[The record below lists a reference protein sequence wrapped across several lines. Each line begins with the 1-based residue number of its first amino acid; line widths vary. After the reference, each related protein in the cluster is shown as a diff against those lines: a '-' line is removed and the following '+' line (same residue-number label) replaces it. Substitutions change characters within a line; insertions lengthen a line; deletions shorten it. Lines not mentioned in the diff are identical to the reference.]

1 MLVLPTAD
9 RYLAFAPKG
18 TIAETDT
25 APLPS
30 VSADPATWGRW
41 FNALRRGYLD
51 RRYNLRGLLISWNS
65 YLDTFVL
72 ASTTSSSKVMAGK
85 DHWLFLS
92 QDGAFRSVIEDAR
105 SPEDLP
111 AASVDLLASQAKG
124 SKGAR
129 WGGMRPA

>member
-25 APLPS
+25 APLPA

-65 YLDTFVL
+65 YMDTFVL
-72 ASTTSSSKVMAGK
+72 ASTTPSSKVMAGREPPVM
-85 DHWLFLS
+85 LAVSEESSLPY
-92 QDGAFRSVIEDAR
+92 QTAPTRL
-105 SPEDLP
+105 PE
-111 AASVDLLASQAKG
+111 
-124 SKGAR
+124 
-129 WGGMRPA
+129 